1 MFSDNIQQEY
11 DRLERIA
18 PKSRSFTEEER
29 NNLFHSAL
37 SPFSQQKNRYPDI
50 LALEHTRVRLSKQFN
65 QEGSDYINANF
76 ILDGKYISCQAP
88 IFSTF
93 SDYWRMI
100 WENSCSI
107 ILMLTKLFENGRT
120 KAHIYWPVYD
130 NCTLKFGDISVTKI
144 EEEDYGSHIVRTFAL
159 SKGSEV
165 RTVYHLHHTSWPDFG
180 VPVTTDGVRE
190 LVNSVN
196 FCQQNSV
203 TKGPIV
209 VHCSAGVGRSGTFI
223 AIHWACSLFD
233 NQSSFSILDIVTQ
246 LRSERMGM
254 VQNLQQYEFIHLAV
268 QDYQSV
274 SSHSC
279 SSSMSS
285 RSLTSSRSSSD
296 DSSSD
301 EFEISPPNPRV
312 NWRKFSNFSLTT
324 ALS

>member
-1 MFSDNIQQEY
+1 MYHNIPQEY
-11 DRLERIA
+11 DRLEMIA
-18 PKSRSFTEEER
+18 PKSRSFTEEEKYYHFR
-29 NNLFHSAL
+29 SAL

-50 LALEHTRVRLSKQFN
+50 LALEHTRVRLSKQSN
-65 QEGSDYINANF
+65 QEGSDYINANY

-100 WENSCSI
+100 WENSCPI

-120 KAHIYWPVYD
+120 KAHIYWPIYD

-144 EEEDYGSHIVRTFAL
+144 EEEDYGSHIIRTFQL
-159 SKGSEV
+159 SKGAEV

-180 VPVTTDGVRE
+180 VPAATDGVRE

-196 FCQQNSV
+196 FCQENSRS
-203 TKGPIV
+203 KGPIV

-223 AIHWACSLFD
+223 AIHWACSLLD
-233 NQSSFSILDIVTQ
+233 RQTSFSILDIVTK

-268 QDYQSV
+268 QDYKSV
-274 SSHSC
+274 SSPSC
-279 SSSMSS
+279 SPSCNSP
-285 RSLTSSRSSSD
+285 SLSLSFRSSSD
-296 DSSSD
+296 DSSE
-301 EFEISPPNPRV
+301 EFETSPPNPRA
-312 NWRKFSNFSLTT
+312 NWRKISSDHI
-324 ALS
+324 SC